1 MKEGKK
7 TISEY
12 IIDALCSGNNLTTP
26 EIRDKVMAYSGKN
39 ILLQDIASLLT
50 KMTNREKCS
59 LGFFIQR
66 EKNARGYTYNLVPEL
81 FELSGKQ
88 IYDLTRRIG
97 QDQFSLEDAV
107 RKSPGLSRY
116 LPAGQKKSPPD
127 SRKRSSRPPLE
138 TVNARLGRMPKIRA
152 GTRPIETKLE
162 SVLAAI
168 LSEIWTHGLNVN
180 IHLDIR
186 F

>member
-1 MKEGKK
+1 MKEARK
-7 TISEY
+7 TNSEY
-12 IIDALCSGNNLTTP
+12 IIDALCSENNLTTP
-26 EIRDKVMAYSGKN
+26 EIRDKVMVYSGKN

-66 EKNARGYTYNLVPEL
+66 EKNARGFTYNLVPEL
-81 FELSGKQ
+81 FELSKKQ

-97 QDQFSLEDAV
+97 QDQFTLEDAV
-107 RKSPGLSRY
+107 RKSPGLARY
-116 LPAGQKKSPPD
+116 LPPCKKTRPPD
-127 SRKRSSRPPLE
+127 RRKRSSRSPLA
-138 TVNARLGRMPKIRA
+138 TVNERPGRMPKIRA
-152 GTRPIETKLE
+152 GASRIETNLE

-168 LSEIWTHGLNVN
+168 LSEISTHGLNVN